1 MSKIVSITSGILTL
15 IGVWYFPF
23 VVSADVPA
31 NNEIEILISLCLV
44 TLGMGLAYSFLYQK
58 NYPVQVILVI
68 LVVEFILYQI
78 FGQRTQ
84 QIAFVARI
92 YLINLLLG
100 TVLVIFGSIIG
111 KAVTFILSPVQ
122 KIFQSIGLNF
132 SIPVTAGIL
141 SFIIS
146 FVLLSFYY

>member
-1 MSKIVSITSGILTL
+1 MNKIVSIILGILTL
-15 IGVWYFPF
+15 ISVWYFFF

-44 TLGMGLAYSFLYQK
+44 TLGMGLAYSFLHRK
-58 NYPVQVILVI
+58 DYPVQVILVV

-78 FGQRTQ
+78 FGQGTQ
-84 QIAFVARI
+84 QITFRANILV
-92 YLINLLLG
+92 INLLLG